1 MNYQKIIK
9 ESLFVLNYDRVEN
22 PLPKFFSS
30 GSYADFLNHFNE
42 PNTIQTPPGF
52 TDGLPVIVAR
62 SKGGH
67 SNLSVSALSSTI
79 SSKYDNGFENSLD
92 KCMANLKDKVYP
104 TFYIMEDV
112 TGKSV
117 KKIRFSGISFIIDL
131 VSEKQEE
138 KSIVEVFSNLTRFN
152 VGSDID
158 INNDLAD
165 FNTKVALIY
174 DNEFYVNITV
184 GQSQDITG
192 KRLTAII
199 DVNNKYG
206 FSKDRGYECSKEKL
220 DSLFSVCKKSIDS
233 IDNYLNGR
241 LTLNG

>member
-30 GSYADFLNHFNE
+30 GSYADYLNHFNE

-92 KCMANLKDKVYP
+92 KCMANLRDKVYP

-117 KKIRFSGISFIIDL
+117 NKKNRNLQSVENLRKFEEDWNGYGAGSFSAELCDFMEKIIKNLDEEYQPKL
-131 VSEKQEE
+131 FPTGRESIQIEYEKTNGEYLE
-138 KSIVEVFSNLTRFN
+138 IEVFSPRRIELFQIT
-152 VGSDID
+152 
-158 INNDLAD
+158 AD
-165 FNTKVALIY
+165 GKEIEKNIGY
-174 DNEFYVNITV
+174 DEIERAVKTFYGV
-184 GQSQDITG
+184 
-192 KRLTAII
+192 
-199 DVNNKYG
+199 
-206 FSKDRGYECSKEKL
+206 
-220 DSLFSVCKKSIDS
+220 
-233 IDNYLNGR
+233 
-241 LTLNG
+241 